1 MLKILS
7 ENYMNKFRDISAYFV
22 VGLGLCSMSYL
33 LQSSFLLD
41 FLRNNLISLIATL
54 LAINIANSTLLLS
67 KLENIVSQA
76 DNPNISSSF
85 TKTTKEIYI
94 NLRDQVLLILG
105 AIFFLSLENSKYIIG
120 YPCALF
126 WVRSCIVAVLAYAI
140 DILWDTA
147 KAVIIIL
154 NYRKK

>member
-1 MLKILS
+1 
-7 ENYMNKFRDISAYFV
+7 MNKFRDISAYFV
-22 VGLGLCSMSYL
+22 IGLGLYGMSYL

-67 KLENIVSQA
+67 KLENIISQS
-76 DNPNISSSF
+76 NNLNIFPSF

-94 NLRDQVLLILG
+94 NLRDQIFLILG
-105 AIFFLSLENSKYIIG
+105 AIFFLSLEDSKYIID

-126 WVRSCIVAVLAYAI
+126 WVRSCIIAVLVYVI

-154 NYRKK
+154 NYHKK

>member
-1 MLKILS
+1 
-7 ENYMNKFRDISAYFV
+7 MNKFRDISAYFV

-120 YPCALF
+120 DPCALF

-140 DILWDTA
+140 DILLDTA